1 MYHDNGV
8 KVTWKRLNTEM
19 SQKNGL
25 IKLMSAA
32 DRMAIRGSSAE
43 TRTG

>member
-25 IKLMSAA
+25 IKLILCRLLSLKK
-32 DRMAIRGSSAE
+32 I
-43 TRTG
+43 TIILPLI